1 MVAGFENAGRVNNW
15 FLLWWNWSLGLFAI
29 GKRCAE
35 DVWVRQVLEGKYLH
49 LMGKLLLCNPL
60 WFIFL

>member
-15 FLLWWNWSLGLFAI
+15 FLLCWNWSLGLFAI

-49 LMGKLLLCNPL
+49 SMGKLLLGNPL